1 MSATDH
7 IQHTI
12 SDIMQAN
19 LQSLSN
25 TRFGMSYTGF
35 ESHVEDRRARHA
47 AQKVAE
53 SRKDDIANFLFV
65 DSSFSNIRCGRGF
78 KELYGLLLHA
88 RVCSRDRVSEP

>member
-1 MSATDH
+1 
-7 IQHTI
+7 
-12 SDIMQAN
+12 
-19 LQSLSN
+19 
-25 TRFGMSYTGF
+25 MSYTGF

-78 KELYGLLLHA
+78 KELYELLLHA
-88 RVCSRDRVSEP
+88 RVYSRDRVSEP